1 MRLRDEA
8 GLATGQAGSASGR
21 RSASWRF
28 LGLTLAAISG
38 YSRPAGSGYPDRSLY
53 GL

>member
-28 LGLTLAAISG
+28 LGLTLAATVHNGQFQSLA
-38 YSRPAGSGYPDRSLY
+38 AGSSVFL
-53 GL
+53 